1 MHTINEE
8 FKIRVRK
15 IKLLL
20 TDCDGVLTDGCV
32 YYSARGEE
40 MKKFSFR
47 DGMGVER
54 LRKLCAID
62 TGIITKENSEIVA
75 RRVEKLKIVH
85 YYAGVH
91 DKVEAWNHILHKT
104 KLAAEQIAYIGDDVN
119 DAAVLALAG
128 FSACP
133 GDGIESVKSSVH
145 YVCQAAGGNG
155 AFREMAE
162 LIIRLQT
169 EI

>member
-1 MHTINEE
+1 MHDLKEE
-8 FKIRVRK
+8 LKIRIRK
-15 IKLLL
+15 IKLVL

-54 LRKLCAID
+54 LRKLRNID

-75 RRVEKLKIVH
+75 RRAEKLKIVH

-91 DKVEAWNHILHKT
+91 NKVEAWNHIVHKT
-104 KLAAEQIAYIGDDVN
+104 GLTNDEIAYIGDDVN
-119 DAAVLALAG
+119 DADVLALAG
-128 FSACP
+128 LSACP
-133 GDGIESVKSSVH
+133 ADAVNSIKSAVH
-145 YVCQAAGGNG
+145 YTCHNLGGTG
-155 AFREMAE
+155 AFRELAE
-162 LIIRLQT
+162 LIIEAQT
-169 EI
+169 Q